1 MIIREA
7 NNNDISKIVKIHL
20 NRFSSFFL
28 TSLGAFFLK
37 VFYKAFLKPPG
48 VLLVLEDDAEVK
60 GFAAGSCNNQ
70 GFFKKLLLNNFF
82 DFFLV
87 GVNIFFTKPH
97 ALRRIAFN
105 ANKSKENSF
114 TFAELLSIATVL
126 NNRGYGKLLLAEF
139 EKQVKM
145 KDSKL
150 PVSLTTDFENNEKAI
165 NFYKDSG
172 YEIYEIY
179 QAYHNRKMIR
189 FIKYNK

>member
-1 MIIREA
+1 M
-7 NNNDISKIVKIHL
+7 
-20 NRFSSFFL
+20 
-28 TSLGAFFLK
+28 
-37 VFYKAFLKPPG
+37 
-48 VLLVLEDDAEVK
+48 
-60 GFAAGSCNNQ
+60 
-70 GFFKKLLLNNFF
+70 
-82 DFFLV
+82 
-87 GVNIFFTKPH
+87 VNI
-97 ALRRIAFN
+97 AQGLIIQ
-105 ANKSKENSF
+105 SKENSF

-126 NNRGYGKLLLAEF
+126 NNRGYGELLLAEF

-179 QAYHNRKMIR
+179 QAYQNRKMIR